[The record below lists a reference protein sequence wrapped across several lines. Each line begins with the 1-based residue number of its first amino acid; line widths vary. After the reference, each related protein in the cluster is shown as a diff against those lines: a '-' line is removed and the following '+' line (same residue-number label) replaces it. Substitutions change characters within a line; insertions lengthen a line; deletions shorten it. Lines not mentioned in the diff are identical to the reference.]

1 MAIVVKIPAIV
12 EKVIKH
18 TSEVCSY
25 VLIPKKRCPNYKPGQ
40 FLHLAIDPYDPSFQ
54 WPESRVFSIANSPT
68 RRERIKITFTVKGKF
83 TKRMY
88 DEIEENDVI
97 WLKLPYG
104 SFTINENSNE
114 VILIAG
120 GTGIT
125 PFLSFLEYMIDK
137 KLNSNIKLYY
147 GISSEE
153 LILFDK
159 LIAECEINIKNFK
172 KNLFIENDT
181 VNITDFRKSK
191 LDIETILDEVKDR
204 GNANFY
210 LSGPLEMVKKFK
222 NFLINKK
229 INIKKVHTD
238 EWE

>member
-1 MAIVVKIPAIV
+1 MAIVRKIPA
-12 EKVIKH
+12 KVLKVVKH
-18 TSEVCSY
+18 TENVCSY
-25 VLIPKKRCPNYKPGQ
+25 VFEPQKRVPRFKPGQ
-40 FLHLAIDPYDPSFQ
+40 FLHLALDPYNPSWQ
-54 WPESRVFSIANSPT
+54 WPDSRVFSIANSPT
-68 RRERIKITFTVKGKF
+68 RREKIKITFAVKGKF

-147 GISSEE
+147 GIRSEE

-181 VNITDFRKSK
+181 VNITDFQKSK
-191 LDIETILDEVKDR
+191 LDIEKILDEVKDR

-229 INIKKVHTD
+229 INIQKVHTD